1 MDINWNEDFETYHRK
16 QLQGLDALLQNWKY
30 EQSELAAR
38 VLLKV
43 LKTDPPHP
51 FARDYLRRAEK
62 WQEHYHIDIARG
74 EPAHRLGDELVQ
86 LLFRR
91 EQRMAM
97 EMIHREKQRKVGNVV
112 PSVRYRTPTELI
124 GLDEEAEFMD
134 MLDKYGILEIF
145 DPASLITC
153 GIVVRKP
160 FVVIDKTRYTFEEM
174 AEKYTTKALSRPWDK
189 VERDPLDGMLFDWVL
204 HAARREGKWTWVT
217 CDRWFC
223 RLPWSH
229 PLKSAGGQRPGWKWS
244 TEIMAGTGLMAQRR
258 GRTWGLTRDGRKVV
272 DDFIL
277 PLWEA

>member
-1 MDINWNEDFETYHRK
+1 MSRNWSEEFEKKHKEQLKKLDIFLANWDP
-16 QLQGLDALLQNWKY
+16 D
-30 EQSELAAR
+30 QSELAAHIM
-38 VLLKV
+38 LKV
-43 LKTDPPHP
+43 LKVDPPHP
-51 FARDYLRRAEK
+51 FARDFLLRAEQWREK
-62 WQEHYHIDIARG
+62 YLIDIGRG
-74 EPAHRLGDELVQ
+74 RLGHGLGEELVQ

-91 EQRMAM
+91 EQLMAM

-112 PSVRYRTPTELI
+112 PSVRYRTPTEPI
-124 GLDEEAEFMD
+124 SLDEEAEFMD
-134 MLDKYGILEIF
+134 MLDKYGISEIF

-189 VERDPLDGMLFDWVL
+189 VERDPLDAMLFDWVL
-204 HAARREGKWTWVT
+204 YAARREGKWTWVI

-229 PLKSAGGQRPGWKWS
+229 PLKSAAGQRPGWKWS
-244 TEIMAGTGLMAQRR
+244 TEVMAGTGLMTQRR
-258 GRTWGLTRDGRKVV
+258 GRTWGLTREGRRVV
-272 DDFIL
+272 DDFII